1 MKTNLINCSIALAVT
16 IFVGLGCGAMKDAKP
31 VADRGVVEFH
41 DRLNERRFDEIY
53 DTSGDGLKALAT
65 RDELVKLT
73 SVRSFSISAL
83 LASLRGHRS

>member
-41 DRLNERRFDEIY
+41 DRLN
-53 DTSGDGLKALAT
+53 
-65 RDELVKLT
+65 
-73 SVRSFSISAL
+73 
-83 LASLRGHRS
+83 